1 MMTETFIKEAAQE
14 KNVGE
19 MAKLLIATLFN
30 PEPVLLAATRL
41 SAERLVLL
49 IDEKPNP
56 EQDKSLKIIQGSLGK
71 IMDVKTVKTS
81 VYDIVAVARKC
92 VEIIDLAPKNDVV
105 YVNITSG
112 RKTKALGLLF
122 AAYARADRV
131 KKIAYNPEEDKT
143 AVVYLPKLSFKLT
156 ESRKRIL
163 EYLDD
168 GDFKDMDDLAKKTG
182 MSRAMLYKN
191 IKDLQDLDFLE
202 LDNGRPRLTDAGRIA
217 GL

>member
-1 MMTETFIKEAAQE
+1 
-14 KNVGE
+14 
-19 MAKLLIATLFN
+19 
-30 PEPVLLAATRL
+30 
-41 SAERLVLL
+41 
-49 IDEKPNP
+49 
-56 EQDKSLKIIQGSLGK
+56 
-71 IMDVKTVKTS
+71 MDVKTVKTS

-168 GDFKDMDDLAKKTG
+168 GDFKDMDALAKKTG